1 MIYGGIPMKT
11 ALIIFG
17 SASSEH
23 DVSCVSACSVIKN
36 IPSEKYNTVTLGIT
50 KDGKWYL
57 FEGDVDLLP
66 EDKWV
71 TSGKITPAV
80 LSPDPNDHGIIV
92 FGDDGVRKIHIDV
105 VFPVLHGKNGED
117 GTIQGLL
124 ELAGIPY
131 VGCGVL
137 SSAVCMDK
145 AFANAMAD
153 FANIRQAKWLSIKK
167 SEYPVIKE
175 SFLDKCIS
183 YLGLPIFVKPANA
196 GSSVGIS
203 KAKDR
208 ASLAEAIEFAFVH
221 DSKIVLEEAIVGSE
235 VECAVLGNDNPVAS
249 CVGEIAPCNE
259 FYDYE
264 AKYQADSGLF
274 IPARLDEKTAEKVRF
289 HALEVY
295 KALDCRGLSRCDFF
309 VRSSDGEVYFN
320 EVNTIPGFTSISMY
334 PKLFEA
340 VGISYGDLLDR
351 LLTYAE
357 EKK

>member
-1 MIYGGIPMKT
+1 MKT

-17 SASSEH
+17 SDSSEH

-36 IPSEKYNTVTLGIT
+36 IPADKYETVMLGIT

-57 FEGDVDLLP
+57 YEGDVDLLP
-66 EDKWV
+66 EDKWA

-80 LSPDPNDHGIIV
+80 LSPDSNDRGLIV
-92 FGDDGVRKIHIDV
+92 FENDGVRKIHIDV

-124 ELAGIPY
+124 ELAKLPY

-145 AFANAMAD
+145 AFANAVAD
-153 FANIRQAKWLSIKK
+153 FAGIKQAKWLSVKK
-167 SEYPVIKE
+167 CEYPKIKNE
-175 SFLDKCIS
+175 FIEKCAS
-183 YLGLPIFVKPANA
+183 YLGFPIFVKPANA

-203 KAKDR
+203 KAKNM
-208 ASLAEAIEFAFVH
+208 AELEKAIDFAF
-221 DSKIVLEEAIVGSE
+221 DYDTKLVLEEAIVGSE
-235 VECAVLGNDNPVAS
+235 VECAVLGNGEPVAS

-274 IPARLDEKTAEKVRF
+274 IPARISDENAEKVRT
-289 HALEVY
+289 AAINVY

-309 VRSSDGEVYFN
+309 IRESDGDVYFN
-320 EVNTIPGFTSISMY
+320 EVNTIPGFTAISMY
-334 PKLFEA
+334 PKLFGA
-340 VGISYGDLLDR
+340 VGVSYGDLLDK
-351 LLTYAE
+351 LFTLAE
-357 EKK
+357 EKG

>member
-1 MIYGGIPMKT
+1 MKT
-11 ALIIFG
+11 ALVIFG
-17 SASSEH
+17 SDSSEH

-36 IPSEKYNTVTLGIT
+36 IPADKYNTVMLGIT

-57 FEGDVDLLP
+57 YEGDVDLLP

-71 TSGKITPAV
+71 SSGKITPAV
-80 LSPDPNDHGIIV
+80 LSPDSNDRGLIV
-92 FGDDGVRKIHIDV
+92 FDNDGVRKIHIDV

-124 ELAGIPY
+124 ELAKLPY

-145 AFANAMAD
+145 AFANAVAD
-153 FANIRQAKWLSIKK
+153 FAGVRQAKWLTVKKNAYSKIKAQFI
-167 SEYPVIKE
+167 E
-175 SFLDKCIS
+175 KCS
-183 YLGLPIFVKPANA
+183 DYLGYPIFVKPANA

-203 KAKDR
+203 KAKN
-208 ASLAEAIEFAFVH
+208 AEELEKAIDFAFGY
-221 DSKIVLEEAIVGSE
+221 DRKLVLEEAIVGRE
-235 VECAVLGNDNPVAS
+235 VECAVLGNDEPVAS

-274 IPARLDEKTAEKVRF
+274 IPAKLTDEDAQKVRYA
-289 HALEVY
+289 ALNIY

-309 VRSSDGEVYFN
+309 IRESDGEVYFN
-320 EVNTIPGFTSISMY
+320 EVNTIPGFTAISMY
-334 PKLFEA
+334 PKLFDA

-351 LLTYAE
+351 LFTLAE
-357 EKK
+357 ENK

>member
-1 MIYGGIPMKT
+1 MKT
-11 ALIIFG
+11 ALVIFG
-17 SASSEH
+17 SDSSEH

-36 IPSEKYNTVTLGIT
+36 IPSDKYETVMLGIT

-71 TSGKITPAV
+71 SSGKITPAI
-80 LSPDPNDHGIIV
+80 LSPDSNDRGLVV
-92 FGDDGVRKIHIDV
+92 FGENGVRKIHIDV

-124 ELAGIPY
+124 ELAKLPY

-145 AFANAMAD
+145 DFANAVAD
-153 FANIRQAKWLSIKK
+153 FAHIRQAKWLSVKKCDYKNIKVEFIKK
-167 SEYPVIKE
+167 
-175 SFLDKCIS
+175 CAS
-183 YLGLPIFVKPANA
+183 YLGFPIFVKPANA

-203 KAKDR
+203 KAKD
-208 ASLAEAIEFAFVH
+208 ASELEKAIEFAFGF
-221 DSKIVLEEAIVGSE
+221 DDKLVLEEAIVGSE
-235 VECAVLGNDNPVAS
+235 VECAVLGNDEPIAS

-274 IPARLDEKTAEKVRF
+274 IPARLSDEKTAKVRQA
-289 HALEVY
+289 ALEVY

-309 VRSSDGEVYFN
+309 VRESDGEVYFN
-320 EVNTIPGFTSISMY
+320 EVNTIPGFTAISMY
-334 PKLFEA
+334 PKLFDK
-340 VGISYGDLLDR
+340 VGISYGELLDR
-351 LLTYAE
+351 LFTLAE
-357 EKK
+357 ENR

>member
-1 MIYGGIPMKT
+1 MKT
-11 ALIIFG
+11 ALVIFG
-17 SASSEH
+17 SDSSEH

-36 IPSEKYNTVTLGIT
+36 IPADKYDTVMLGIT

-57 FEGDVDLLP
+57 YEGDVDLLP

-71 TSGKITPAV
+71 DSGKITPAV
-80 LSPDPNDHGIIV
+80 LSPDSNDRGLIV
-92 FGDDGVRKIHIDV
+92 FGENGVRKIHIDV

-117 GTIQGLL
+117 GTIQGLF
-124 ELAGIPY
+124 ELAKIPY

-153 FANIRQAKWLSIKK
+153 FAGIKQAKWLSVKK
-167 SEYPVIKE
+167 SEYPKIKNDFIE
-175 SFLDKCIS
+175 KCAS
-183 YLGLPIFVKPANA
+183 YLGFPIFVKPANA

-203 KAKDR
+203 KAKN
-208 ASLAEAIEFAFVH
+208 ASELEKAIDFAFGF
-221 DSKIVLEEAIVGSE
+221 DSKLVLEEAIVGKE
-235 VECAVLGNDNPVAS
+235 VECAVLGNGEPAAS
-249 CVGEIAPCNE
+249 CIGEIAPCNE

-274 IPARLDEKTAEKVRF
+274 IPARISDEEAEKVR
-289 HALEVY
+289 AAAINVY

-309 VRSSDGEVYFN
+309 LRESDGEVYFN

-334 PKLFEA
+334 PKLFGA
-340 VGISYGDLLDR
+340 VGIEYGELLDR
-351 LLTYAE
+351 LFTLAE
-357 EKK
+357 EKE